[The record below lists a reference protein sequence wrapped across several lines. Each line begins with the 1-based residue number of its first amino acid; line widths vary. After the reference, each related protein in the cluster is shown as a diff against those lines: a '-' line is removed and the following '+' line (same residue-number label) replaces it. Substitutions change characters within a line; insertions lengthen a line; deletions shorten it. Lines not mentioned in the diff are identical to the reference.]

1 MKNIAPKRAITRQA
15 YQFIVFGGAGL
26 AFGAFLVTVAQVLP
40 RLPLTAPGSS
50 SEATLLTVAALLTP
64 LGVLSA
70 IIGVIALVRGLT
82 FRRDNHLAQRVADAL
97 APALDES
104 YTFIRNVNK
113 VRYYVDGILVG
124 PPGVL
129 IFRIVDR
136 GGTLLH
142 EGDRW
147 LKPSPDG
154 GWLPAGF
161 HATRECV
168 ADMKAIKNTLAG
180 KGVNIEAVF
189 GVVVIIGRATISE
202 KQPKLPS
209 ATLETVL
216 ERVRAGYMAKPRL
229 DPAVAA
235 LIVTHL
241 RN

>member
-15 YQFIVFGGAGL
+15 HQFIVFGGAGF
-26 AFGAFLVTVAQVLP
+26 AFGAFLVTVAQVLT

-50 SEATLLTVAALLTP
+50 SESTLITVASILTP
-64 LGVLSA
+64 LGV
-70 IIGVIALVRGLT
+70 IVALVGVVALIRGLT
-82 FRRDNHLAQRVADAL
+82 FRRDNPLAQRVADAL
-97 APALDES
+97 TPALDDS
-104 YTFIRNVNK
+104 YTFIRNINK
-113 VRYYVDGILVG
+113 VRYYVDGVLVG

-129 IFRIVDR
+129 VFRIIER
-136 GGTLLH
+136 QGTLLH

-161 HATRECV
+161 NGTRECV
-168 ADMKAIKNTLAG
+168 ADMKAIKAYLTS
-180 KGVNIEAVF
+180 KGVSTDAIF
-189 GVVVIIGRATISE
+189 GVVVLTGKANINE
-202 KQPKLPS
+202 KAPKLPS

-216 ERVRAGYMAKPRL
+216 ERVRAGYMAKSRIE
-229 DPAVAA
+229 PATAA